1 MGEHQTANENILDRK
16 RAGRLAE
23 EEENSQVTA
32 SKKKKKKSH
41 HLNIFLSY
49 FYGSNAFLDKA
60 VYHFK

>member
-32 SKKKKKKSH
+32 RKKKKASVKH
-41 HLNIFLSY
+41 IFLL
-49 FYGSNAFLDKA
+49 FLW
-60 VYHFK
+60 

>member
-32 SKKKKKKSH
+32 SKKKKKKPSVKH
-41 HLNIFLSY
+41 IF
-49 FYGSNAFLDKA
+49 FL
-60 VYHFK
+60 FLW

>member
-32 SKKKKKKSH
+32 RKKKKPSVKH
-41 HLNIFLSY
+41 IFCY